1 MQKSQQSRN
10 RREMP
15 LPLKNTCETP
25 ELTSHLMMETSDRE
39 NKCNKQLVYI
49 GEEFINGHCTIVTFF

>member
-1 MQKSQQSRN
+1 
-10 RREMP
+10 MP